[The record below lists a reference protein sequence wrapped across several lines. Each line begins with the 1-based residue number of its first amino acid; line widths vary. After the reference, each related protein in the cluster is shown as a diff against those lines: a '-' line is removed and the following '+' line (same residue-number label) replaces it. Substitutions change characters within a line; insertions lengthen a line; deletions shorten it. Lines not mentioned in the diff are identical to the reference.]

1 MMLIASQVAAAVVGG
16 HAGGFPGVCNDRQW
30 LVGHGVRRGD
40 YCPSVQHYLSHGNR
54 VIFTT
59 IFAN

>member
-1 MMLIASQVAAAVVGG
+1 MAAVLGG
-16 HAGGFPGVCNDRQW
+16 PGGGFSGVCYDRQW
-30 LVGHGVRRGD
+30 LVGHGVRRGY
-40 YCPSVQHYLSHGNR
+40 YCPSVQHYLSNGNR